1 MPNRLFHTAVSAPRF
16 NKYLNSCDNNKRKAH
31 KLYRANL
38 ALSEK
43 LYSVIGIFEV
53 ILRNSIDRHF
63 KNIYGDTW
71 LEDAASPGGYLD
83 ISSGC
88 EGSFHSIH
96 EAIHKLSS
104 KYTHDRLVAKLS
116 FGFWVFQ
123 FASKDYAASGSNLL
137 NIFINRSPGI
147 RQKDIF
153 KKLVKIKELRNRIAH
168 YEPICFDN
176 KTGSISTDHTRKCYD
191 TIIQLLDWLGCNTS
205 KILYGIDGVKK
216 KIGEIDALRTY
227 SSEPV
232 RL

>member
-16 NKYLNSCDNNKRKAH
+16 NKYLNACHNNKRKAL

-43 LYSVIGIFEV
+43 LYSVIGIFEI

-63 KNIYGDTW
+63 KNIYGDKW
-71 LEDAASPGGYLD
+71 LEDAVSPGGYLD
-83 ISSGC
+83 ISSCC
-88 EGSFHSIH
+88 EGSFHAIH
-96 EAIHKLSS
+96 EAIHNLSS
-104 KYTHDRLVAKLS
+104 KYTHDRLIAKLS

-137 NIFINRSPGI
+137 NIFTTRPSGI

-168 YEPICFDN
+168 YEPICFDK
-176 KTGSISTDHTRKCYD
+176 KTGSISTEHPARCYH
-191 TIIQLLDWLGCNTS
+191 TIIELLEWLGCTS
-205 KILYGIDGVKK
+205 SKTLYGIDGVKK
-216 KIGEIDALRTY
+216 KLIDINTLCTQ
-227 SSEPV
+227 SSDPV